1 MLKKIIPFILFF
13 CFAQNLISQLSQQAE
28 ISLITCRPGDEIY
41 STFGHTAIRVQ
52 DPTRDMDILYN
63 YGMFSF
69 DEPNFTAKFLRGKLE
84 YWLGIE
90 SYRSFINSYSNEKR
104 TVIEQKLKLDFD
116 QRNQVFR
123 ALRNNLKPENRK
135 YLYDFFFDNCSTRP
149 RDILIDNISDIS
161 FGLEAYPPSFREL
174 ISQYTVNKPWTD
186 FGIDL
191 IVGSVADRKAS
202 VRDQMFLPEYL
213 MHHFD
218 RSGKVGGTDILLDYE
233 KEAATR
239 KHSPWFSPV
248 LFFALILLLEI
259 YLFIKFRERSH
270 SYIRSYDKTFFT
282 LLGIGGLL
290 LLFMWFGTDHIA
302 TKQNMNI
309 LWMHPLYFFLL
320 KAKNKKGFI
329 YLLIGLALLALIQL
343 PFFQELHMAS
353 VMLILVCFLK
363 LLRKLKTQSISAV

>member
-363 LLRKLKTQSISAV
+363 LLRKLKMQSISAV